1 MLRGVDAFTRD
12 GLVLDVRDHVPAEPA
27 PGGPVAVLLHGFPQD
42 GSAYDDVAALLVARG
57 VRALAPDQR
66 GYSPR
71 ARPPGRRPYALP
83 ELVADVRA
91 LLDAAGVDRA
101 HVVGHDWGG
110 SVAWAFAHRHPGRTA
125 SLTVLGTPHP
135 AALRHGLR
143 RSGQALRSAYVLGFQ
158 VPGLPER
165 ALLARDGAVLRRALT
180 RSGLEPARAD
190 RYVARMREPE
200 ALAAALAW
208 YRALPTG
215 RGAATGP
222 VRVPTTYLTGRRDPF
237 FAAASVAATRAQV
250 DAPFTHDDLDADH
263 WLPEHRAGDVA
274 AAVLAHAAVG

>member
-1 MLRGVDAFTRD
+1 MLHDVDAFTRD
-12 GLVLDVRDHVPAEPA
+12 GLTFDVRDHVPAAPA

-42 GSAYDDVAALLVARG
+42 GSAFDDVAALLAARG

-66 GYSPR
+66 GYSPG

-91 LLDAAGVDRA
+91 LLDAAGVERA

-110 SVAWAFAHRHPGRTA
+110 SVAWAFADRHPGRTA
-125 SLTVLGTPHP
+125 ALTVLGTPHP

-158 VPGLPER
+158 VPWLPER
-165 ALLARDGAVLRRALT
+165 ALLAGGGAGLRRALT
-180 RSGLEPARAD
+180 RSGLEPARAA
-190 RYVARMREPE
+190 RCAARMREPG
-200 ALAAALAW
+200 ALRGALAW
-208 YRALPTG
+208 YRALPAG
-215 RGAATGP
+215 RGGGTGP

-237 FAAASVAATRAQV
+237 FAGASVEATRAHV
-250 DAPFTHDDLDADH
+250 DAPFAHDDLDADH

-274 AAVLAHAAVG
+274 AAVLAHVAAG